1 MSETRKINPLVAIAA
16 VSVTVFS
23 LVGIGI
29 MTGLVPSSFSKNSES
44 AAQTEAVDTKS
55 AKITAEPASANA
67 SAPAP
72 SKPKAPVKHAE
83 AKRPAQVATQTPSAP
98 AEPATAA
105 PVCTTC
111 GVVASVNTIAQKG
124 EGSGLGAIAGGV
136 LGGVLGHQVGG
147 GTGKKIATVAGAAG
161 GAYAGHQVE
170 KNMKSTTS
178 YEVVVNMDDGT
189 TRTFS
194 YDTQPA
200 FQAGAKVRVVNGV
213 LTAG

>member
-1 MSETRKINPLVAIAA
+1 MPDTSKMNPLVAIAA
-16 VSVTVFS
+16 VAVTAFS
-23 LVGIGI
+23 LMGIGI
-29 MTGLVPSSFSKNSES
+29 MTGLVPNSFSRNSES
-44 AAQTEAVDTKS
+44 ALQTEAVITKP
-55 AKITAEPASANA
+55 AKTAAEPAS
-67 SAPAP
+67 AP
-72 SKPKAPVKHAE
+72 SKPKAQIKQAE
-83 AKRPAQVATQTPSAP
+83 TKRPVQIATQEQSAP
-98 AEPATAA
+98 AQTKAA

-111 GVVASVNTIAQKG
+111 GVVASVNAITQKG
-124 EGSGLGAIAGGV
+124 EGSGIGAVAGGV

-170 KNMKSTTS
+170 KGMKSTTR
-178 YEVVVNMDDGT
+178 YDVVVSMDDGT

-200 FQAGAKVRVVNGV
+200 FQTGVKVRVMNGA

>member
-1 MSETRKINPLVAIAA
+1 MSDTSKINPLVAIAA

-44 AAQTEAVDTKS
+44 SAQIEAGD
-55 AKITAEPASANA
+55 AKTAKTTAEPASANA
-67 SAPAP
+67 SAP
-72 SKPKAPVKHAE
+72 SKPKAPVKHTE
-83 AKRPAQVATQTPSAP
+83 AKRPTQVATQTPSAP
-98 AEPATAA
+98 AEQPRAA
-105 PVCTTC
+105 AVCTTC
-111 GVVASVNTIAQKG
+111 GVVASVNAITQKG
-124 EGSGLGAIAGGV
+124 EGSGLGAVAGGV

-170 KNMKSTTS
+170 KGMKSTTR
-178 YEVVVNMDDGT
+178 YDVVVNMDDGS

-200 FQAGAKVRVVNGV
+200 FQAGVKVRIVNGA

>member
-1 MSETRKINPLVAIAA
+1 MSETSKINPLVAIAA

-29 MTGLVPSSFSKNSES
+29 MTGLVPSSFSKMSES
-44 AAQTEAVDTKS
+44 AVQTGAIDTKS
-55 AKITAEPASANA
+55 AKTTAEP
-67 SAPAP
+67 APAP
-72 SKPKAPVKHAE
+72 SKPKAPVKQAE
-83 AKRPAQVATQTPSAP
+83 TKRPAQVATQTPSAP
-98 AEPATAA
+98 VEPAKTA

-111 GVVASVNTIAQKG
+111 GVVASVNAIAQKG

-136 LGGVLGHQVGG
+136 LGGVLGNQVGG
-147 GTGKKIATVAGAAG
+147 GTGKKIATVAGVAG

-178 YEVVVNMDDGT
+178 YEVVVNMDDGS

-200 FQAGAKVRVVNGV
+200 FQAGAKVRVVNGA

>member
-1 MSETRKINPLVAIAA
+1 MSEIRKINPLVAIAA

-44 AAQTEAVDTKS
+44 TLQTGAVDTK
-55 AKITAEPASANA
+55 AAAEPAPANA
-67 SAPAP
+67 PVSAP
-72 SKPKAPVKHAE
+72 SKAKAQSRHVE
-83 AKRPAQVATQTPSAP
+83 AKRPTQVATQAPSAP
-98 AEPATAA
+98 AEPGKTA
-105 PVCTTC
+105 PVCANC
-111 GVVASVNTIAQKG
+111 GVVASVNAIAQKG

-170 KNMKSTTS
+170 KNMKSTTH
-178 YEVVVNMDDGT
+178 YDVVVNMDDGT

-200 FQAGAKVRVVNGV
+200 FQAGSKVRVVNGA

>member
-1 MSETRKINPLVAIAA
+1 MSETSKMNPLVAIAA
-16 VSVTVFS
+16 VAVTAFS

-29 MTGLVPSSFSKNSES
+29 MTGLVPNSFSKNSES
-44 AAQTEAVDTKS
+44 ALQTEAVNTKA
-55 AKITAEPASANA
+55 AKTATETATAPAS
-67 SAPAP
+67 P
-72 SKPKAPVKHAE
+72 SKPKAQIKQAE
-83 AKRPAQVATQTPSAP
+83 TKRPVQVATQAQSAP
-98 AEPATAA
+98 AEQPRAA
-105 PVCTTC
+105 PLCTTC
-111 GVVASVNTIAQKG
+111 GVVASVNAITQKG
-124 EGSGLGAIAGGV
+124 EGSGIGAVAGGV

-170 KNMKSTTS
+170 KGMKSTTR
-178 YEVVVNMDDGT
+178 YDVVVSMDDGT

-200 FQAGAKVRVVNGV
+200 FQAGVKVRVVNGA

>member
-1 MSETRKINPLVAIAA
+1 MSDTSKINPLVAIAA
-16 VSVTVFS
+16 VAVTVFS

-29 MTGLVPSSFSKNSES
+29 MTGLVPNSFSKNSES
-44 AAQTEAVDTKS
+44 SAQIEAVNGKT
-55 AKITAEPASANA
+55 AKTTAEPASAN
-67 SAPAP
+67 APAP

-83 AKRPAQVATQTPSAP
+83 TKRPAQVAAQTPSAP
-98 AEPATAA
+98 AEQTRAA

-111 GVVASVNTIAQKG
+111 GVVASVNAITQKG
-124 EGSGLGAIAGGV
+124 EGSGIGAVAGGV

-170 KNMKSTTS
+170 KGMKSTTR
-178 YEVVVNMDDGT
+178 YDVVVNMDDGT

-200 FQAGAKVRVVNGV
+200 FQAGVKVRVVNGA

>member
-1 MSETRKINPLVAIAA
+1 MSEASKINPLVAIAA

-44 AAQTEAVDTKS
+44 AAQTEAVDANKS
-55 AKITAEPASANA
+55 VKTAAEPAPANA

-72 SKPKAPVKHAE
+72 SKPKAPVKNAE
-83 AKRPAQVATQTPSAP
+83 SKKPAQVASQTPSAP
-98 AEPATAA
+98 VEPAKA

-111 GVVASVNTIAQKG
+111 GVVASVNTITQKG

-147 GTGKKIATVAGAAG
+147 GTGKQIATVAGAAG

-178 YEVVVNMDDGT
+178 YEVIVNMDDGS

-200 FQAGAKVRVVNGV
+200 FQTGAKVRVVNGA

>member
-1 MSETRKINPLVAIAA
+1 MSETSKINPLVAIAA

-29 MTGLVPSSFSKNSES
+29 MTGLVPSSFSKMNES
-44 AAQTEAVDTKS
+44 PAQTEAVDAKS
-55 AKITAEPASANA
+55 AKIAAEPAPANA
-67 SAPAP
+67 SAPTP

-83 AKRPAQVATQTPSAP
+83 AKRPAQLATQTPPAP
-98 AEPATAA
+98 AEPAKAA

-178 YEVVVNMDDGT
+178 YEVVVNMDDGS

-194 YDTQPA
+194 YDTPPA
-200 FQAGAKVRVVNGV
+200 FQAGAKVRVVNGT

>member
-16 VSVTVFS
+16 VSVTIFS
-23 LVGIGI
+23 LVGIGV
-29 MTGLVPSSFSKNSES
+29 MTGVVPSSFSKTSES
-44 AAQTEAVDTKS
+44 ALPSDTAAATPSPVVEAV
-55 AKITAEPASANA
+55 
-67 SAPAP
+67 PAP
-72 SKPKAPVKHAE
+72 TSASKSRAPVKHVE
-83 AKRPAQVATQTPSAP
+83 TRKPAQVAAQEPSAP
-98 AEPATAA
+98 GEKARAA
-105 PVCTTC
+105 PACANC
-111 GVVASVNTIAQKG
+111 GVVASVNAVAQKG

-170 KNMKSTTS
+170 KNMKSTTH
-178 YEVVVNMDDGT
+178 YDVVVNMDDGT

-200 FQAGAKVRVVNGV
+200 FAVGGKVRVVDGT

>member
-1 MSETRKINPLVAIAA
+1 MSETSKINPLVAIAA

-29 MTGLVPSSFSKNSES
+29 MTGLVPSSFSKMSES
-44 AAQTEAVDTKS
+44 PAQTEAVDAKS
-55 AKITAEPASANA
+55 AKTVAEPAPANA
-67 SAPAP
+67 SAPTP

-83 AKRPAQVATQTPSAP
+83 AKRPAQVATQTPPAP
-98 AEPATAA
+98 AEPAKAA

-178 YEVVVNMDDGT
+178 YEVIVNMDDGS
-189 TRTFS
+189 TRSFS

-200 FQAGAKVRVVNGV
+200 FQSGAKVRVVNGT